1 MANRLV
7 DEYFESPALNQSALK
22 KLLEGLDSYK
32 IFKSK
37 PESNLYYEEEGHFI
51 IGSGVDCL
59 LTQGKEEFDVQYYVS
74 SSAKKPSDLVMSII
88 KKVFDESLAAM
99 GMELLTDHS
108 LSEFQ
113 EAIYHSCEAH
123 SYFPNRRKDNWEE
136 DNRYVGIVKDGEGY
150 WNELVQSFGK
160 QILSSDEYEIIC
172 LIAESLTTNA
182 VTSKYFN
189 SGMKMQYPIYFTYK
203 NVPCKVLLDLVG
215 IDYENKVI
223 QPVDIKTMS
232 GNTLN
237 FLYSLNLRRYDIQ
250 AAFYTLALQIAF
262 PGYKILPFKFIV
274 ETTSKN
280 GIGNPLVYTCSQ
292 ELLDIGRYGRSKLYY
307 YVRPDDDLLHKGY
320 NIPIIR
326 EVPGFERGIELYKW
340 YEENG
345 WDTDK
350 RIVESKGNFTIN
362 FDEIINS

>member
-1 MANRLV
+1 MANILV
-7 DEYFESPALNQSALK
+7 NEYFESPAINQSALK
-22 KLLEGLDSYK
+22 KLLEGLDNYK

-37 PESNLYYEEEGHFI
+37 PESNLYYEEEGHLV

-59 LTQGKEEFDVQYYVS
+59 LTQGKEEFDMQYHIS
-74 SSAKKPSDLVMSII
+74 NSAKKPSELVMSII
-88 KKVFDESLAAM
+88 KRVFDEVSSSMDIETLANFQ
-99 GMELLTDHS
+99 

-113 EAIYHSCEAH
+113 ESIYNSCEAH
-123 SYFPNRRKDNWEE
+123 VYFMNRRKDNWEE
-136 DNRYVGIVKDGEGY
+136 DKRYEGIVKDGEGY
-150 WNELVQSFGK
+150 WTELIQSFGK
-160 QILSSDEYEIIC
+160 QILSFDEYEIISM
-172 LIAESLTTNA
+172 IAESLTNNPITYR
-182 VTSKYFN
+182 YFN

-203 NVPCKVLLDLVG
+203 GVQCKVLLDLVG
-215 IDYENKVI
+215 IDDEQKII

-232 GNTLN
+232 GSTLQ
-237 FLYSLNLRRYDIQ
+237 FLSSLKMRRYDIQ

-320 NIPIIR
+320 NIPIIK
-326 EVPGFERGIELYKW
+326 EIPGFEKAIELYKW

-345 WDTDK
+345 WETDK
-350 RIVESKGNFTIN
+350 KIIESKGNLVIN
-362 FDEIINS
+362 FDEIINF